1 MKAMSDFMGR
11 IKFLFSNVLC
21 FSLMLFLFS
30 CKNADVDK
38 IEGNFVD
45 IRYSSLLEIVD
56 CEGFTVVDVKN
67 PWEKGLLN
75 RYLLVPSDSLLPEK
89 LPAGVVLRT
98 PLSRAIL
105 FSGVHASLF
114 EELGALSAIAGVCD
128 SRYIYSQNVQRGLEN
143 GAVLDCGS
151 SLNLDSEVVM
161 QVAPDAIFVLPYENG
176 GYGKLDRFSFPLVEC
191 ADYMETSPLGCA
203 EWIRFYGRLLG
214 NAEKSDSIFNAVCK
228 EYEELSQMTADITE
242 RPKLMCELKSSSAW
256 YVPGNKSTMGQMYNA
271 AGADYLF
278 SEYDVNGSV
287 PLSVE
292 VVLDKAADA
301 DIWLLK
307 YNSVFD
313 KKYPDLLA
321 EYDGYAHFKPF
332 RNRNIYACNTH
343 RNNIFEETAFHP
355 EKLLR
360 ELVALFHPILLP
372 EYKTLYYEKM
382 R

>member
-1 MKAMSDFMGR
+1 
-11 IKFLFSNVLC
+11 
-21 FSLMLFLFS
+21 
-30 CKNADVDK
+30 
-38 IEGNFVD
+38 
-45 IRYSSLLEIVD
+45 
-56 CEGFTVVDVKN
+56 
-67 PWEKGLLN
+67 
-75 RYLLVPSDSLLPEK
+75 
-89 LPAGVVLRT
+89 
-98 PLSRAIL
+98 
-105 FSGVHASLF
+105 
-114 EELGALSAIAGVCD
+114 
-128 SRYIYSQNVQRGLEN
+128 
-143 GAVLDCGS
+143 
-151 SLNLDSEVVM
+151 
-161 QVAPDAIFVLPYENG
+161 
-176 GYGKLDRFSFPLVEC
+176 
-191 ADYMETSPLGCA
+191 METSPLGCA

-228 EYEELSQMTADITE
+228 EYEELLQMTADITE

>member
-1 MKAMSDFMGR
+1 
-11 IKFLFSNVLC
+11 
-21 FSLMLFLFS
+21 
-30 CKNADVDK
+30 
-38 IEGNFVD
+38 
-45 IRYSSLLEIVD
+45 
-56 CEGFTVVDVKN
+56 
-67 PWEKGLLN
+67 
-75 RYLLVPSDSLLPEK
+75 
-89 LPAGVVLRT
+89 
-98 PLSRAIL
+98 
-105 FSGVHASLF
+105 
-114 EELGALSAIAGVCD
+114 
-128 SRYIYSQNVQRGLEN
+128 
-143 GAVLDCGS
+143 
-151 SLNLDSEVVM
+151 
-161 QVAPDAIFVLPYENG
+161 
-176 GYGKLDRFSFPLVEC
+176 
-191 ADYMETSPLGCA
+191 
-203 EWIRFYGRLLG
+203 
-214 NAEKSDSIFNAVCK
+214 
-228 EYEELSQMTADITE
+228 
-242 RPKLMCELKSSSAW
+242 
-256 YVPGNKSTMGQMYNA
+256 MGQMYNA

-332 RNRNIYACNTH
+332 KNRNIYACNTH

>member
-11 IKFLFSNVLC
+11 IKLLFSNVLC

-38 IEGNFVD
+38 IEGNSVD

-67 PWEKGLLN
+67 PWGKGLLN

-114 EELGALSAIAGVCD
+114 EEFGALSAIAGVCD